1 MLKTNRT
8 RRRPGH
14 MIVDRHDPVDL
25 IAMVPKLR
33 LEMEPQLRQLD
44 QLLSDD
50 ELFAAVKAD
59 LSKRYPNSGRLGRHS
74 TPVEVILRMLVVRR
88 LYNWSYEATERNVS
102 DSLVLR
108 QFVRLYLEPAPDDT
122 TLIRWARLVGS
133 DTLQA
138 LNERAVELAKTL
150 RVTGGRK
157 LRTDGTVV
165 EANIRYPTD
174 SSLLGDGVRVLSRL
188 VGRVRAVIGE
198 GEAVARGLLRDRTR
212 SAKRLARRIADSAR
226 RRGEGIEEVRGE
238 LYRRLLGIAGASL
251 RQAER
256 VRKMLPDSRAGLA
269 RELERFESLV
279 GRVMSQTRR
288 RVLEGESVPA
298 TEKVVSVFEPHA
310 AIIRRGKAGRDTE
323 YGRKLWLD
331 EVDGGIISGYRVL
344 AGNAAD
350 CEQLGPALQNHKR
363 LFGRSPDLVAADRG
377 VYSADNDRAA
387 QEAGIKHVVLPKRG
401 GKTKARQAHE
411 RQGWFRR
418 GMRWRAG
425 AEGRISVMKRR
436 GYLGRCRDKGEQG
449 FGRWVGWGV
458 LTANLSTIARTVAAR

>member
-1 MLKTNRT
+1 MLRTNRT
-8 RRRPGH
+8 RRRLGH

-33 LEMEPQLRQLD
+33 LEMGPQLRQLD

-122 TLIRWARLVGS
+122 TLIRWAGLVGS

-165 EANIRYPTD
+165 EANIHYPTD
-174 SSLLGDGVRVLSRL
+174 SSLLTDGVRVLSRL
-188 VGRVRAVIGE
+188 LRRARAAVGDRSGGE
-198 GEAVARGLLRDRTR
+198 VFRDRTR

-288 RVLEGESVPA
+288 RILQGESVPA
-298 TEKVVSVFEPHA
+298 AEKVVSIFEPHA
-310 AIIRRGKAGRDTE
+310 AIVRRGKAGRDTE
-323 YGRKLWLD
+323 YGRKVWLD

-344 AGNAAD
+344 AGNGAD

-363 LFGRSPDLVAADRG
+363 LFGRSPDLAAADRG
-377 VYSADNDRAA
+377 VYSSHNEQTAVRM
-387 QEAGIKHVVLPKRG
+387 GVKRVCLPKPG
-401 GKTKARQAHE
+401 AKTHDRQVYE
-411 RQGWFRR
+411 RQEWFRR

-425 AEGRISVMKRR
+425 SEGRISVMKRR